1 LENWRRRTLG
11 PNVDF
16 RLSWL
21 FNNAGPV
28 ELSGEKEEEK
38 KRNLS
43 LSGWRHCLVSKV
55 VLERE

>member
-1 LENWRRRTLG
+1 MENWRRRTLG

-21 FNNAGPV
+21 SNNNGPV
-28 ELSGEKEEEK
+28 EVSGEKEEEK
-38 KRNLS
+38 KRNLL
-43 LSGWRHCLVSKV
+43 LSGWRHCLVTKV